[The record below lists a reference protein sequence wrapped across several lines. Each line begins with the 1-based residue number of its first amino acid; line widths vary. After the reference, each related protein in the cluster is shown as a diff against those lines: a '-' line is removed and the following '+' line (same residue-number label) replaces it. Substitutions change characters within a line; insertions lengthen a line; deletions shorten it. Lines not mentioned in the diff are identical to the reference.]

1 MRKISIVLLQR
12 GPTENYGFEEDLSTP
27 HIELTYKNMD
37 REDTAYISSYEE
49 IPNKTYIAMDYS
61 KLGIDDEDIQKIK
74 KAIKNKNIVVHV
86 YKNKKINPSK
96 YNFVIFLQE
105 E

>member
-1 MRKISIVLLQR
+1 MKRISIVLLQR

-27 HIELTYKNMD
+27 HIELMHKNMGI
-37 REDTAYISSYEE
+37 EDISYTNSYGE

-61 KLGIDDEDIQKIK
+61 KFGIDDDDIQKIK
-74 KAIKNKNIVVHV
+74 KSIKNKNVVVHI
-86 YKNKKINPSK
+86 YKNKKIDPSK
-96 YNFVIFLQE
+96 YNFVIYLQE

>member
-1 MRKISIVLLQR
+1 MKRISIVLLQR

-27 HIELTYKNMD
+27 HIEFMHKNMD
-37 REDTAYISSYEE
+37 VEDTAYSNSYGE

-61 KLGIDDEDIQKIK
+61 KLGIGEDDIQKIK
-74 KAIKNKNIVVHV
+74 KSIKNKNIVVHV
-86 YKNKKINPSK
+86 YKNKKIDPSK
-96 YNFVIFLQE
+96 YNFVIFLRE